1 MSSVRKRAAKKLWL
15 SAKGIDREVLFHEIP
30 RYLGPDASIRPC
42 TNDVSRDDLMSQRA
56 VFCDSKVY
64 LGGRTWLFYQSPS
77 PIDKGIETSEVLV
90 MSLILS
96 QQEMIQSLKDT
107 SGKILES
114 TYNDSND
121 R

>member
-1 MSSVRKRAAKKLWL
+1 MASVKKRATQGFWL
-15 SAKGIDREVLFHEIP
+15 SAEGIDREVIADEITS
-30 RYLGPDASIRPC
+30 YLGRDAKIHRGVRR
-42 TNDVSRDDLMSQRA
+42 VSGDDLMSQRA

-96 QQEMIQSLKDT
+96 QQEMIQPLKDT